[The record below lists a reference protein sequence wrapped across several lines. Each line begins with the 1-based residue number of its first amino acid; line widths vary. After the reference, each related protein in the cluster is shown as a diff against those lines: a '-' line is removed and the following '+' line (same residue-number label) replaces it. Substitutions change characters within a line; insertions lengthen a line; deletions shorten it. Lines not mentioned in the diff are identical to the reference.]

1 VKRLIFCFDGT
12 WNRLDAPYATNVVI
26 TAESVLP
33 FGTNGVVQSIF
44 YDEGVGTQKY
54 EKIVGGLFGSGMVE
68 NLGDA
73 YRFLIFNYTP
83 GDEIYIFGFSRGAFT
98 ARSFAGLLATCG
110 ILRRRDAAKVTEAI
124 RLYQRREPES
134 PAYTEEVMRFRR
146 DYSPH
151 VSVSDEEEAWR
162 LRNMPDYVAETC
174 TRLYVTYLGVWDT
187 VGALGVPARYRILNI
202 FERRYRFHDTS
213 LSSFVKSARH
223 AVAINERRKDFEPTL
238 WDNVPAMNKAAG
250 AKDEAVDAPYQQK
263 WFPGVHGAVG
273 GGGERRGLS
282 DQALNWIL
290 DGARNM
296 GLEFDVAPHS
306 RIYELLPN
314 YADFLANSP
323 PPKRP
328 GLVDMIMSLVA
339 RADRDPGPTELF
351 EVSVSARRRWLES
364 PERLK
369 DKCEYRPPTL
379 ARVADKLSALDPKEL
394 GVGTGRPDLA
404 VGSFDLYQVKR
415 DDTLSAIALKVYND
429 WSAWPRLFAANVDQ
443 LEDADH
449 IYPGQM
455 LKIPRP

>member
-1 VKRLIFCFDGT
+1 MKRLAFCFDGT
-12 WNRLDAPYATNVVI
+12 WNRLDAVHATNVVL
-26 TAESVLP
+26 TAEIILP
-33 FGTNGVVQSIF
+33 YGRNGIVQSIF
-44 YDEGVGTQKY
+44 YDEGIGTRKY

-83 GDEIYIFGFSRGAFT
+83 GDEIFIFGFSRGAFT

-124 RLYQRREPES
+124 QLYQRRESDS
-134 PAYTEEVMRFRR
+134 PAFVEEAMQFRR
-146 DYSPH
+146 DYSPDIC
-151 VSVSDEEEAWR
+151 VSAKEEAWR
-162 LRNMPDYVAETC
+162 RANIPDYVSC
-174 TRLYVTYLGVWDT
+174 PLLQVTYLGVWDT
-187 VGALGVPARYRILNI
+187 VGALGVPARYRILNL
-202 FERRYRFHDTS
+202 FDRKYQFHDTS

-223 AVAINERRKDFEPTL
+223 AVAIDERRKDFAPTL
-238 WDNVPAMNKAAG
+238 WDNIPAMNKASG

-290 DGARNM
+290 DGARHM

-306 RIYELLPN
+306 RVYELRPN

-323 PPKRP
+323 ASERP
-328 GLVDMIMSLVA
+328 SLGDRIMSLA
-339 RADRDPGPTELF
+339 PRADRDHGPTELF

-364 PERLK
+364 PDRLA

-379 ARVADKLSALDPKEL
+379 SKVAEKLSALNPKDL
-394 GVGTGRPDLA
+394 GVGAGRPENL
-404 VGSFDLYQVKR
+404 GSYELYQVKQ
-415 DDTLSAIALKVYND
+415 DDTLSGIAHKFYKD
-429 WSAWPRLFAANVDQ
+429 DTAWPRLFAANLDQ
-443 LEDADH
+443 LEDPDH
-449 IYPGQM
+449 IYPGQL
-455 LKIPRP
+455 LKIPPA